1 MKKVN
6 LITLSLIATA
16 SLYGAQ
22 TPNIGTVLKEV
33 KPPKIKTKQEVLP
46 PLQRGDEEYKKVL
59 KGGKKVFV
67 RRFIITGADHLS
79 NKGLKNIVKPYEEK
93 KLSFNDMQ
101 KLANLISK
109 AYRDKGYFVARAYI
123 PMQNL
128 QEQNRVLKIAVI
140 EGEYGE
146 FRLDNS
152 SLVKDSIL
160 QANLDEI
167 KKSKVVSTKS
177 LERGLLI
184 INDTPGVSIKSTKI
198 AAGKEV
204 GRSDF
209 VIGTKADDRINGY
222 VIADN
227 YGSQYTGKHR
237 VMAGVDVNSPFKIG
251 DKLSISGLSSQ
262 NAELINGRL
271 AYGFP
276 IHPNGLRGEVSYSK
290 TTYELG
296 STYKNLNALGYADSI
311 IAKVSYP
318 YIRSNNENLE
328 AYLTTSYNKMSDE
341 IQSTST
347 KIEKNTL
354 TAKVGL
360 EYLKDTVIY
369 DKYTQIKITP
379 SLTVGRLNFKNDV
392 DKQSD
397 ENGANTNGTF
407 SKTNLDIESDTVLKE
422 KFRWKNALQLQY
434 ALGKKNLDGSED
446 MSIGGINGVRLYPDG
461 EESAENG
468 YIFNTELIYSLP
480 GYKEFNSQI
489 GAFYDV
495 GRVYVSRNTTNE
507 DSRALQ
513 DVGIS
518 YYATYKSFFLNAYLA
533 CRINNVHITS
543 EDDYY
548 SRFMFQGGITF

>member
-1 MKKVN
+1 MKRVN
-6 LITLSLIATA
+6 LITLSLIASA
-16 SLYGAQ
+16 NLYGAQ

-33 KPPKIKTKQEVLP
+33 KPPKVEKKKEVLP
-46 PLQRGDEEYKKVL
+46 PLQKEDKEYKKVL
-59 KGGKKVFV
+59 KGGKKVFI
-67 RRFIITGADHLS
+67 RKIIITGAEHLS
-79 NKGLKNIVKPYEEK
+79 NKELKNIVKPYEEK

-101 KLANLISK
+101 KIANLISK
-109 AYRDKGYFVARAYI
+109 AYRDEGYFVARAYI

-146 FRLDNS
+146 FKLENS
-152 SLVKDSIL
+152 SFVKDSIL

-198 AAGKEV
+198 TAGKEV

-209 VIGTKADDRINGY
+209 IIGTKVDDRINGY

-237 VMAGVDVNSPFKIG
+237 VMVGVDVNSPFKIG

-262 NAELINGRL
+262 DAGLINGRF
-271 AYGFP
+271 AYGFL

-296 STYKNLNALGYADSI
+296 STYKDLDALGYADSYV
-311 IAKVSYP
+311 AKISYP

-341 IQSTST
+341 IQATST
-347 KIEKNTL
+347 KIKKNTL

-360 EYLKDTVIY
+360 EYLKYTVIY

-379 SLTVGRLNFKNDV
+379 SLTIGRLSFENDI
-392 DKQSD
+392 DKQND
-397 ENGANTNGTF
+397 ENGANTNGNF
-407 SKTNLDIESDTVLKE
+407 SKVNLDLESNIIFNKKL
-422 KFRWKNALQLQY
+422 RWKNTVQLQY
-434 ALGKKNLDGSED
+434 ALGDKNLDGSED
-446 MSIGGINGVRLYPDG
+446 MSIGGVGGVKFYPDA

-480 GYKEFNSQI
+480 GYKEFNSQV
-489 GAFYDV
+489 GVFYDI
-495 GRVYVSRNTTNE
+495 GHVYMSKNTTNE
-507 DSRALQ
+507 DSRVLQ

-518 YYATYKSFFLNAYLA
+518 YYATYKSFFMNAYLA
-533 CRINNVHITS
+533 YRVNNVHVTS
-543 EDDYY
+543 EDDYC
-548 SRFMFQGGITF
+548 SRFMFQGGWMF